1 MADSLDDWTRALS
14 GALQLDP
21 DEVNREAIL
30 DLAKDAAHRVARP
43 AAPLT
48 AYLVGLAVG
57 RSGGDPAAFARAAAV
72 AEELTAGW
80 QVPVETGSD

>member
-1 MADSLDDWTRALS
+1 MADSLDSWVRSLS
-14 GALQLDP
+14 EALQVDP
-21 DEVNREAIL
+21 NGVDRDGIL
-30 DLAKDAAHRVARP
+30 ELTKDAAHRVARP

-57 RSGGDPAAFARAAAV
+57 KSGGDPAAFVRAAAV